1 VAQPRGG
8 TARRAIVERRRLRGA
23 TRGDAAGTPIS
34 PFLDPVRPAPR
45 ALPSKSRHRAGR
57 RIDWPADRQPV
68 EGVAAMSIHLKT
80 MGQQSGRRSWAEPW
94 KIKMVE
100 PLRMIDRAARSRAL
114 EEAGYN
120 TFLLRSD
127 DVYIDL
133 LTDSGTSAMSD
144 RQWAGMMTGDE
155 AYAGSRN
162 YYHLEAAIQRHY
174 GYRYVVPT
182 HQGRGAEHLISQ
194 AAIRRGQFV
203 PGNMYFT
210 TTRLH
215 QELAGGIF
223 VDVIVDEAH
232 DPQSLHPFKGNV
244 DLAKLE
250 RLIAREGAA
259 NIAYVSLAGTVNMAG
274 GQPVSMQNVKALRAL
289 TAKHGIRL
297 YLDATRMVE
306 NAFFIQQNEDG
317 WRDQPIAAILREFC
331 DHTDGAWMSAKKDSL
346 VNIGGWL
353 AINDRDL
360 FEELRNLV
368 VVYEGLHT
376 YGGLAGR
383 DMEAMAIGIAE
394 SVADDHVR
402 SRVQQVRYLGEL
414 LGEWE
419 IPIVRPIGGHAI
431 FLDARRFYPHLS
443 QDQFPAQTL
452 AAELYLDSGIRSMER
467 GIVSAGRNPVTGDH
481 NRPRL
486 ELTRLTIPRRV
497 YTQAH
502 MDVVAESVLA
512 AYQNRDKTRG
522 LKLVYEPKYLRFFQA
537 RFERL

>member
-1 VAQPRGG
+1 MN
-8 TARRAIVERRRLRGA
+8 E
-23 TRGDAAGTPIS
+23 
-34 PFLDPVRPAPR
+34 
-45 ALPSKSRHRAGR
+45 K
-57 RIDWPADRQPV
+57 
-68 EGVAAMSIHLKT
+68 IHQT

-100 PLRMIDRAARSRAL
+100 PLRMTQRADRERAL
-114 EEAGYN
+114 ADAGYN

-144 RQWAGMMTGDE
+144 RQWAGMMLGDE

-162 YYHLEAAIQRHY
+162 FYRLESAIQSYY
-174 GYRYVVPT
+174 GYQHIVPT

-194 AAIRRGQFV
+194 VAIRKGQYV

-232 DPQSLHPFKGNV
+232 DPTNLHPFKGNV
-244 DLAKLE
+244 DLDKLE
-250 RLIAREGAA
+250 RVVREHGAPG
-259 NIAYVSLAGTVNMAG
+259 IAYVSLAATVNMAG
-274 GQPVSMQNVKALRAL
+274 GQPVSMANVKALREFCDR
-289 TAKHGIRL
+289 HRL
-297 YLDATRMVE
+297 RLFLDATRLVE
-306 NAFFIQQNEDG
+306 NAFFIQEREPGYAD
-317 WRDQPIAAILREFC
+317 RSIASIAHEFC
-331 DHTDGAWMSAKKDSL
+331 SYTDGAWMSAKKDSL

-353 AINDRDL
+353 AVNDWTL

-383 DMEAMAIGIAE
+383 DMEAMAIGIEE
-394 SVADDHVR
+394 SMQDEHVR
-402 SRVQQVRYLGEL
+402 SRIGQVRYLAEL
-414 LGEWE
+414 LADWH
-419 IPIVRPIGGHAI
+419 IPMVLPVGGHAI
-431 FLDARRFYPHLS
+431 FLDARAFYPQLS
-443 QDQFPAQTL
+443 QDQFPSQTL

-467 GIVSAGRNPVTGDH
+467 GVVSAGRDPQTGGH
-481 NRPRL
+481 HYPKL

-502 MDVVAESVLA
+502 MDVVAESVKAVHESRA
-512 AYQNRDKTRG
+512 AARG
-522 LKLVYEPKYLRFFQA
+522 LRMVYEPKYLRFFQA
-537 RFERL
+537 RFEPL